1 MSERNSEIIKMR
13 TAGHSFNEI
22 SKAFGISNE
31 RVRQII
37 AINDYREMI
46 RRNGF
51 PMRDALDERVLT
63 CIKMTLYDKPYWK
76 KLKSEDMPLIKKRTL
91 EITDEEF
98 LKLKNAGKRSLERLH
113 EIQSIM
119 REGTE

>member
-13 TAGHSFNEI
+13 TAGHSLNEI

-51 PMRDALDERVLT
+51 PMRDGLDYRVLM
-63 CIKMTLYDKPYWK
+63 CIKRSLYGNPYRK
-76 KLKSEDMPLIKKRTL
+76 KLNGEDMPLIKKRAL

-98 LKLKNAGKRSLERLH
+98 LKLEKAGKRSLERLH
-113 EIQSIM
+113 EIRGII
-119 REGTE
+119 RGGTK